1 MALSIDSHRAGEI
14 TVLTCKGRIVE
25 GGESAALQE
34 RLHELIAEGPYVIL
48 HMGGV
53 DFIDSSGLGLLVRCL
68 IRMESMH
75 GLIRVCA
82 ASARIREA
90 FRLTGLNTLF
100 KEFDSEADAIAGF
113 YDLPSGTRA
122 AIADAN
128 ILCVEPSSDVLAY
141 IGQVLR
147 QAGYVVVSTTNLP
160 DALTL
165 LTATRPKVV
174 VVGAALRALR
184 DTQAAERFNTL
195 ADSLNVIELPAGFS
209 GRDAG
214 DAGHDLL
221 GQVRAVLGST

>member
-1 MALSIDSHRAGEI
+1 MPLSIDSHRAGEI

-25 GGESAALQE
+25 GAEADSLQE
-34 RLHELIAEGPYVIL
+34 RLHDLMAEGPYVVL
-48 HMGGV
+48 HLGGV

-68 IRMESMH
+68 IRIESLH
-75 GLIRVCA
+75 GLIRVCT
-82 ASARIREA
+82 ASARVSEA
-90 FRLTGLNTLF
+90 FRMTGLNTLF
-100 KEFDSEADAIAGF
+100 KDFASEADAIAGF
-113 YDLPSGTRA
+113 YDLASGTRA

-128 ILCVEPSSDVLAY
+128 ILCAEPSSDVLAY

-184 DTQAAERFNTL
+184 DTQAAARFNTL

-214 DAGHDLL
+214 DAGRHLL
-221 GQVRAVLGST
+221 EKVRAVLGST